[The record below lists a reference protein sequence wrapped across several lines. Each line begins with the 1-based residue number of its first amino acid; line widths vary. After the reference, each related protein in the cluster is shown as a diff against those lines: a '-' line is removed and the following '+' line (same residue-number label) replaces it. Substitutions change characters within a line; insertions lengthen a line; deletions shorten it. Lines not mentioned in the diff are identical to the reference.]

1 MVIFERLSKTVEHE
15 GQEFTLVR
23 YQNSFEGEIDPN
35 GWTLGL
41 VLEPDSI
48 QDGCDVEELD
58 ELTAIDIMG
67 QLFNIHIYDNKTGVS
82 RL

>member
-1 MVIFERLSKTVEHE
+1 MIAFKTLKTVEHE
-15 GQEFTLVR
+15 GDKFSLIKYATLGEASLNSVR
-23 YQNSFEGEIDPN
+23 WQF
-35 GWTLGL
+35 GL

-58 ELTAIDIMG
+58 ELSALDIMG
-67 QLFNIHIYDNKTGVS
+67 KLFNIHIYDNKTGVS